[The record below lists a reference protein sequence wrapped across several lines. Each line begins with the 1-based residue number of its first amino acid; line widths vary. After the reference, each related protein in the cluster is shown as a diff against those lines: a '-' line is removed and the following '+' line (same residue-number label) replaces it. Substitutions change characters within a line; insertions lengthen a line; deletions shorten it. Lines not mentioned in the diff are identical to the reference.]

1 MAAAMYQVNRLERYL
16 ENMAREVTK
25 VQYYVDDM
33 QKIHENLMECI
44 DHSRTNNIQFE
55 GIEGM
60 EIETWK
66 NRSRQLYMK
75 N

>member
-16 ENMAREVTK
+16 ENTAREVTK

-33 QKIHENLMECI
+33 QKIHENLMEFI
-44 DHSRTNNIQFE
+44 DHSGTNNIQFE

-66 NRSRQLYMK
+66 KRSRHLHMK

>member
-16 ENMAREVTK
+16 ENTAREVTK

-33 QKIHENLMECI
+33 QKIHENLMEFI
-44 DHSRTNNIQFE
+44 DHSRKNNIQFE
-55 GIEGM
+55 GIKGM

-66 NRSRQLYMK
+66 NRSRHLYMK

>member
-1 MAAAMYQVNRLERYL
+1 MYQVNRLERYL

-33 QKIHENLMECI
+33 QKIHENLMEFI
-44 DHSRTNNIQFE
+44 DHSRRNNIQFE

>member
-1 MAAAMYQVNRLERYL
+1 
-16 ENMAREVTK
+16 
-25 VQYYVDDM
+25 
-33 QKIHENLMECI
+33 MEFI
-44 DHSRTNNIQFE
+44 DHSRTNNMQFE

>member
-33 QKIHENLMECI
+33 QKIHENLMEFI
-44 DHSRTNNIQFE
+44 DHS
-55 GIEGM
+55 
-60 EIETWK
+60 
-66 NRSRQLYMK
+66 
-75 N
+75 

>member
-33 QKIHENLMECI
+33 QKIHENLMEFI
-44 DHSRTNNIQFE
+44 DHSRRNNIQFE